1 MEKRPERMIDISQYG
16 GIGLILLAQTGVFY
30 TTQAE
35 GMACSHPKAEGVFV
49 PIPVKPGAQEIWV
62 LQQCFRGELGP
73 ISKDSAEIVDRTF
86 KRNGH
91 VYLKVNRARLNE
103 SYEAWIHVLVDDSQK
118 PELPLTLPI
127 SGFGKCEGILTWPNS
142 D

>member
-1 MEKRPERMIDISQYG
+1 
-16 GIGLILLAQTGVFY
+16 V
-30 TTQAE
+30 
-35 GMACSHPKAEGVFV
+35 ACSHHQAEGVFV
-49 PIPVKPGAQEIWV
+49 PLPVMPGAQEIWV

-86 KRNGH
+86 RRNGH

-118 PELPLTLPI
+118 PELPLRLPI